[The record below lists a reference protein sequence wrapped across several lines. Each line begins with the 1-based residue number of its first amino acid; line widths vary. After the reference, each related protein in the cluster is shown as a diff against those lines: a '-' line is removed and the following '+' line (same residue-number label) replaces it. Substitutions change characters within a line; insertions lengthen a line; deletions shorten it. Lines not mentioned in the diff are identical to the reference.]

1 MELVF
6 NELSILPLS
15 VNRYSA
21 NDRMVSYSK
30 AVAEARKKGF
40 RHIRTQYSASEINLT
55 NDYSLYNWLFDKEFS
70 EIYRNLFHGMF
81 VQPFIKEDDAEIEE
95 KYIEANYFFEDTEN
109 QILKQECLGLTSAYL
124 SETLSISFQS
134 SAAWLKNTL
143 KILIEREND
152 VSEDKVNHVYS
163 KECFSQDS
171 IADFVESITI
181 LNLVETN
188 INPSDKTFHL
198 TAHHGQQELN
208 ELWSRIKNSPFVI
221 EGMSIEWGGNSFYK
235 KPQRDG
241 KVDIVHLKS
250 DRRYAIQI
258 QTTGRNL
265 RETIEIGKRLEE
277 QYG

>member
-1 MELVF
+1 MELAF
-6 NELSILPLS
+6 NELSQTPLLDDK
-15 VNRYSA
+15 YQA
-21 NDRMVSYSK
+21 NERMLLFSK
-30 AVAEARKKGF
+30 TVAEARKKGF
-40 RHIRTQYSASEINLT
+40 RNIRTSYSASEIKIT
-55 NDYSLYNWLFDKEFS
+55 QEYSLHNWLFDKEFPAES
-70 EIYRNLFHGMF
+70 RALFYDMF
-81 VQPFIKEDDAEIEE
+81 VQPFLREGDEEIEE
-95 KYIEANYFFEDTEN
+95 RFVEANYFFEDTEN
-109 QILKQECLGLTSAYL
+109 QIPKQECLGLTSAYL
-124 SETLSISFQS
+124 SETLAISFQS

-143 KILIEREND
+143 KILIERDND

-163 KECFSQDS
+163 KECFGQDS

-181 LNLVETN
+181 LNLDETN